1 MARVNYAGGQF
12 QNATDR
18 KRRVQSLARE
28 RELRVR
34 RAVDEEKEA
43 RVEAAMIKRRALREQ
58 ALSARGA
65 VARRA
70 DPIRLVLITSALF
83 FIGLGGL
90 YLVDVAR
97 SFY

>member
-1 MARVNYAGGQF
+1 MALVNYAGSQF

-28 RELRVR
+28 HELRVR
-34 RAVDEEKEA
+34 RAVDQQNEA

-58 ALSARGA
+58 ALATRSAA
-65 VARRA
+65 ARRA

-97 SFY
+97 SLY